1 MKRLALALA
10 AVLALAAPAWAAPPR
25 DMLVM
30 AWRIDDMIGLDPA
43 DAFELTTLE
52 VIPQIYDRLVEY
64 DPADVTRIRPMLAES
79 WTVSEDGRV
88 FTFTLRDDVRFHSG
102 ASMTAEDVV
111 FSLRRAIKVARAPAA
126 LLGQLGWTPAT
137 VDRMVRVGAGPRSVV
152 IETDRPYAPAFVLY
166 LLTAD
171 VASVLESAL
180 VIGNQVNGDLGQG
193 WLKTNSAGSGPFKL
207 RQWKPAE
214 SVLLDRHDD
223 YWRGAPPMK
232 RVVLRHIPEAA
243 TQRLLLEKG
252 DVDVAR
258 NLTPEQA
265 RGLRADPAIKIGAA
279 RKSNVWYL
287 SLNQKRGP
295 LAKPEVRQAFRHLI
309 DYEAIRSTILEGHAL
324 VRQSFLPEGFL
335 GAIDDKPFAYDL
347 DKAKA
352 LLAKAGYAD
361 GFTVTMDVR
370 NAAPTTDLAQAI
382 QAGAGAAGIRIE
394 IVPGDG
400 KQVLT
405 KYRARNHDLYI
416 GQWSAD
422 YQDPHTN
429 ADAFAANADNG
440 ESAIVKSLAWRNAW
454 DIPEMTKA
462 TFAALIER
470 DPSKRAAAYGAIQ
483 RAHQADSPFV
493 LMFQEVEVVAQ
504 RADLDGI
511 VWGPAI
517 ETNLY
522 WKAAKR
528 QP

>member
-1 MKRLALALA
+1 MKRAALVLA
-10 AVLALAAPAWAAPPR
+10 AVLALAGPVLAAPPR

-30 AWRIDDMIGLDPA
+30 AWRLDDMIGLDPA

-64 DPADVTRIRPMLAES
+64 DPADVRRINPMLAES
-79 WTVSEDGRV
+79 WTVSGDGRV
-88 FTFTLRDDVRFHSG
+88 FTFTLREGVRFHSG
-102 ASMTAEDVV
+102 AMLTAEDVV
-111 FSLRRAIKVARAPAA
+111 FSLRRAIKVNRAPAA
-126 LLGQLGWTPAT
+126 LLGQLGWTPGT
-137 VDRMVRVGAGPRSVV
+137 VDRMVRAAGPRGVV
-152 IETDRPYAPAFVLY
+152 LETDKAYAPAFVLY

-171 VASVLESAL
+171 VASVLDSAL
-180 VIGNQVNGDLGQG
+180 VLANQVNGDLGQA
-193 WLKTNSAGSGPFKL
+193 WLKTASAGSGPFRL

-214 SVLLDRHDD
+214 SVLLDRHDG
-223 YWRGAPPMK
+223 YWRGTPPMR
-232 RVVLRHIPEAA
+232 RVVLRHVPEAA

-265 RGLRADPAIKIGAA
+265 RGLRVDPAIKVSAA
-279 RKSNVWYL
+279 RKANVWYL

-295 LAKPEVRQAFRHLI
+295 LAKPEVRRAFRHLI

-335 GAIDDKPFAYDL
+335 GAIDDKPYGYDL

-352 LLAKAGYAD
+352 LLVKAGYPD
-361 GFTVTMDVR
+361 GFAVTMDVR

-382 QAGAGAAGIRIE
+382 QAGAAAAGIRIE

-440 ESAIVKSLAWRNAW
+440 EGAIVKSLAWRNAW
-454 DIPEMTKA
+454 DIPAMTQA
-462 TFAALIER
+462 TQAALLER
-470 DPSKRAAAYGAIQ
+470 DPARRAAAYGAIQ
-483 RAHQADSPFV
+483 REHQADSPFV

-504 RADLDGI
+504 RADLEGM

-517 ETNLY
+517 ESNLY
-522 WKAAKR
+522 WKATKR